1 MSPASMAM
9 GRRLRL
15 RPGARN
21 HCCSSALTEHS
32 VRVEQRVE
40 QRFAAR
46 VGNDDDAAHAAV
58 AKIVD
63 GVVNTLLAIDI
74 DDEQAR
80 ARGPHGNAANI
91 QPPSKAPMPPRMM
104 SPRRP

>member
-1 MSPASMAM
+1 M
-9 GRRLRL
+9 
-15 RPGARN
+15 N

-63 GVVNTLLAIDI
+63 
-74 DDEQAR
+74 
-80 ARGPHGNAANI
+80 
-91 QPPSKAPMPPRMM
+91 
-104 SPRRP
+104 